1 MTRKQYLQNIK
12 HERGLLDKHDPVAL
26 EQASYFSQGEYVD
39 GLEMRNQF
47 EDYFPCYRIGE
58 EELRYTQFADLDD

>member
-1 MTRKQYLQNIK
+1 MMRKQYLQNIK
-12 HERGLLDKHDPVAL
+12 HGRGLLDRHDLVTL
-26 EQASYFSQGEYVD
+26 EQAPYSSQGEYVD

-58 EELRYTQFADLDD
+58 EGLRYTQFADLDD